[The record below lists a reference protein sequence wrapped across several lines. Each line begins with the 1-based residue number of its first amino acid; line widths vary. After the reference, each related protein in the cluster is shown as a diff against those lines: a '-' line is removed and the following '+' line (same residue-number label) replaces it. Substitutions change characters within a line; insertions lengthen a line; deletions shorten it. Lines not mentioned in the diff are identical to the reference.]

1 MASCENYL
9 WTVVQSIEPSKA
21 QKEGA
26 VRSHTNLRE
35 VLLLGR
41 FARRIQK
48 SYLSGS
54 YARDTAIAPLDDVD
68 IIFVI
73 DPNGWANEALGSLFF
88 PTRPPPGVVLDSFAS
103 AIRYRYPTS
112 SVYGQ
117 RRSVRLSLYHL
128 DIDVVP
134 AIDIG
139 NDYIEIPDRNAVNW
153 IKSSPL
159 RHSQVA
165 SNINLARA
173 GKFKPLVKLLKYW
186 NSNIP
191 STASLRSFAIETM
204 AVRLFKDVNF
214 ASLEQ
219 GLLMFFDFLSQF
231 QGMFGAAKA
240 YRWTSTYGIN
250 IGAMF
255 PEVQDAA
262 GTGSNLLAN
271 VEGDRLQKFIQNAV
285 WSRDAMMD
293 AQASRSPEV
302 AAGHAVRALKA

>member
-1 MASCENYL
+1 MASCERYL

-26 VRSHTNLRE
+26 VRSHNNLRE
-35 VLLLGR
+35 LLLLGR
-41 FARRIQK
+41 FAKRIQT

-54 YARDTAIAPLDDVD
+54 YARHTAIAPLDDVD

-73 DPNGWANEALGSLFF
+73 DPNGWANDGLFF
-88 PTRPPPGVVLDSFAS
+88 PTRPSPRVILDSFAS

-112 SVYGQ
+112 SVFGQ

-139 NDYIEIPDRNAVNW
+139 DNYIEIPDRNAVNW

-165 SNINLARA
+165 SKVNHDRA
-173 GKFKPLVKLLKYW
+173 MKFKPLVKLLKYW

-191 STASLRSFAIETM
+191 STASLKSFAIETM
-204 AVRLFKDVNF
+204 AVRLFYVVNF
-214 ASLEQ
+214 TSLEQ

-231 QGMFGAAKA
+231 HGIFGAAKA
-240 YRWTSTYGIN
+240 YRWTSKYGIN
-250 IGAMF
+250 IHAMF
-255 PEVQDAA
+255 PDVQDAA

-271 VEGDRLQKFIQNAV
+271 VEGDRIQKFIQNAV

-293 AQASRSPEV
+293 AQAGRSPEV
-302 AAGHAVRALKA
+302 AIVHAVRALKA